1 MKWRSIGALLLVG
14 CLFLGGCDNDSD
26 DPVKNESSKETHA
39 INDDDYSA
47 LLPFNVSDARYIHA
61 DMKTSLLDTM
71 AISDGLMQ
79 LSKQHFSPKSYAYR
93 EAQFLD
99 YNTLKGTLLVRE
111 SDENPKGLNP
121 SAESEF
127 AATIGKTAL
136 TLKAPV
142 LLVDLYELDWYQ
154 NEELSGLSIAMVVSS
169 QSTDPKTNQ
178 VATITDA
185 AMENYENVYGQRV
198 IEYLRDTYPQVK
210 NLPIYLTI
218 YDIAGDQEGV
228 PGAFKREAYFESNTA
243 SFSRIREQWAIV
255 PTETSNNLDETI
267 NTAFLNYKKVLDDL
281 DLGEDTS
288 IIGTGK
294 FQDGSLSSLK
304 INVNAHAKTG
314 SEMNAIVQLLNEN
327 LSLFTSTSYRI
338 TVDISCDDIHYAV
351 IERASGSSKTN
362 TIYL

>member
-1 MKWRSIGALLLVG
+1 MKWRSIGALILVG
-14 CLFLGGCDNDSD
+14 CLFLGGCDD
-26 DPVKNESSKETHA
+26 DKKDPQKSESAKETHA

-71 AISDGLMQ
+71 TISEGLMQ

-99 YNTLKGTLLVRE
+99 YNTLKGSLLARE
-111 SDENPKGLNP
+111 SDDNPKGLNP

-127 AATIGKTAL
+127 ALKDGG

-154 NEELSGLSIAMVVSS
+154 SEELSGLSIAMVVNS
-169 QSTDPKTNQ
+169 QSTDTETNKTM
-178 VATITDA
+178 TITDA

-210 NLPIYLTI
+210 NLPIYLTV

-228 PGAFKREAYFESNTA
+228 PGIFKREAYFESNTA
-243 SFSRIREQWAIV
+243 SFSRIKEQWTIV
-255 PTETSNNLDETI
+255 PTDTSQKLDESL
-267 NTAFLNYKKVLDDL
+267 NTAFLNYKKELDDL
-281 DLGEDTS
+281 DLGEDIS

-294 FQDGSLSSLK
+294 FSDGSLTTLK
-304 INVNAHAKTG
+304 ISVNAHAKTG

-327 LSLFTSTSYRI
+327 LSLFTSTGYRI

-362 TIYL
+362 TIYI